1 MTDFPFTLPSGYRD
15 RDGNLHRDGVMRR
28 QIIVDQMMPLKDHRV
43 PPTPE
48 EVFVYRLSCSM
59 VQLGSLQTVTSDMIE
74 AMSPEDRNYLRD
86 LYDRIHA
93 EGGA

>member
-1 MTDFPFTLPSGYRD
+1 
-15 RDGNLHRDGVMRR
+15 
-28 QIIVDQMMPLKDHRV
+28 
-43 PPTPE
+43 
-48 EVFVYRLSCSM
+48 M

>member
-48 EVFVYRLSCSM
+48 EVLSTGYRAAWSSWVRCR
-59 VQLGSLQTVTSDMIE
+59 
-74 AMSPEDRNYLRD
+74 P
-86 LYDRIHA
+86 
-93 EGGA
+93 